1 MRFPPSERVRYK
13 KNPLVE
19 VICQLRFPKILRI
32 EKEPPVDFQ
41 EAIRDSYPRLEAS
54 QAFDLAVPV
63 GGQTNAP
70 PFSLNR
76 GQSYEFLSK
85 EADWK
90 LVLAGDFL
98 ALSTSKYRQWEE
110 FRDRLQSA
118 IDLLVTLYKP
128 SHFSRTGLRYQGLIA
143 RSDLGLQSSPWS
155 LLLKP
160 SIAGMLAAEGLPRDG
175 LLEVLSLF
183 SYRLDHNNA
192 VARVRHGLARKSD
205 TSELCYLI
213 DADIF
218 SEAPIEVGDAIRT
231 LNIFNEEAGNLF
243 RWCITDELRDAMEP
257 EPVNK

>member
-1 MRFPPSERVRYK
+1 MRFPSSERVRYK
-13 KNPLVE
+13 NNPLVE

-70 PFSLNR
+70 SLSLNR

-85 EADWK
+85 NGEWK
-90 LVLAGDFL
+90 LVLASDFL
-98 ALSTSKYRQWEE
+98 ALSTPKYKQWEE

-118 IDLLVTLYKP
+118 IDLLVKLYNP
-128 SHFSRTGLRYQGLIA
+128 SHFSRTGLRYQDLIT
-143 RSDLGLQSSPWS
+143 RSGLGLQSSPWS
-155 LLLKP
+155 RLLKP
-160 SIAGMLAAEGLPRDG
+160 SIAGMFAAEGLPQDG

-183 SYRLDHNNA
+183 SYRLDHSNA
-192 VARVRHGLARKSD
+192 VVRVRHGLARKGD
-205 TSELCYLI
+205 TNELCYLI

-231 LNIFNEEAGNLF
+231 LNTFNEEAGNLF
-243 RWCITDELRDAMEP
+243 RWCITNDLRDAMGP
-257 EPVNK
+257 EPVSR